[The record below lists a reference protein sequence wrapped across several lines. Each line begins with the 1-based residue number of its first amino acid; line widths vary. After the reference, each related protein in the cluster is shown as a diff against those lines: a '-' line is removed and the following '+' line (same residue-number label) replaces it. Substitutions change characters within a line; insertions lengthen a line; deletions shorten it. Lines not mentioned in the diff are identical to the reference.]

1 MGMVTKVEQMWIF
14 NTGAATGSLI
24 KNIIIIINFP
34 TNHKKTELQK
44 HMTEQKQ
51 KAATEAARLN
61 ELATHDNVK
70 CHLQ

>member
-1 MGMVTKVEQMWIF
+1 
-14 NTGAATGSLI
+14 
-24 KNIIIIINFP
+24 
-34 TNHKKTELQK
+34 
-44 HMTEQKQ
+44 MTEQKQ